1 MSAPLDLIPED
12 EKLLGSEG
20 KIGRRWYLW
29 LFAIWSRLRACVA
42 IVGSVYT
49 KSNQTASIATATIAT
64 VVYAGWYRASYYI
77 RVTTIPT
84 TSFSLTV
91 TLGWREGSVTK
102 SQTFTA
108 LTGAPGTLATAF
120 QTDSITVRADSGTV
134 ITIAV
139 AYASVGATAAVFTV
153 DAPVEFIS

>member
-12 EKLLGSEG
+12 AKLLGDDG

-29 LFAIWSRLRACVA
+29 LFVIWSRLRSCVA
-42 IVGSVYT
+42 IQGSVYT
-49 KSNQTASIATATIAT
+49 KSSQSASIVTATIAT
-64 VVYAGWYRASYYI
+64 IVYTGWYRPSYYI

-91 TLGWREGSVTK
+91 TLGWRDGGVTK
-102 SQTFTA
+102 SQAFAA

-120 QTDSITVRADSGTV
+120 QTDAIAVKVDSGTV
-134 ITIAV
+134 MTISV
-139 AYASVGATAAVFTV
+139 AYVSVGATAAVFAV